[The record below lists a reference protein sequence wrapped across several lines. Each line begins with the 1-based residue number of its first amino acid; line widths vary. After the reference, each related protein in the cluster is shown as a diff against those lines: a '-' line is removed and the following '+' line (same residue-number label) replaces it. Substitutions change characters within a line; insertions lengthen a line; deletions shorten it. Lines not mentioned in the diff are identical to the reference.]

1 MDQFR
6 PREEQYGVKDF
17 QRGVDDLKRFMDQY
31 LRGRGSW
38 IVILVIIVLYLSSGV
53 YVVGPGEKGVVLLF
67 GKVFS
72 ITESGLRYRLPW
84 PIMTHTLVD
93 VAKVRYAEIGY
104 RSDKDRS
111 PDKVRTRS
119 VPAESLMLTGD
130 ENIVDVQLVVQY
142 MVQDPIKFL
151 FGAFEPEAALRAS
164 AEVAL
169 RGVVGEN
176 SIDYTMTRGRNEVQ
190 QKVQT
195 YLQKLLDNYFTGLVV
210 TQARLLVVDPPAQ
223 VKEAFHD
230 VVRAWEDRERLIRE
244 AEGYREDILPKAR
257 GEAQQEVLA
266 AEAFK
271 AQRVIRAHGDAERF
285 SKTLEE
291 YKKAPTVTRVRL
303 YLESAEKYL
312 LDVRKFI
319 MDGQNSRALPL
330 LPLTPIQGAS
340 PAPKAPLQ
348 PQSDSPQARERE

>member
-6 PREEQYGVKDF
+6 PREEPYGVKDF
-17 QRGVDDLKRFMDQY
+17 QRGVDDFKRFMDQY
-31 LRGRGSW
+31 LRGRGLW
-38 IVILVIIVLYLSSGV
+38 IIILVIIALYLASGV
-53 YVVGPGEKGVVLLF
+53 YKVGPGEKAVVLLF

-72 ITESGLRYRLPW
+72 ITDSGLRYRLPW
-84 PIMTHTLVD
+84 PIMTHTVVD
-93 VAKVRYAEIGY
+93 VAKVNYAQIGY
-104 RSDKDRS
+104 RSAKERAS
-111 PDKVRTRS
+111 EKERILS

-130 ENIVDVQLVVQY
+130 ENIVDVQFVVQY
-142 MVQDPIKFL
+142 VVQDPIKFL
-151 FGAFEPEAALRAS
+151 FGAQDPETALRAS

-169 RGVVGEN
+169 RGVVGEKD
-176 SIDYTMTRGRNEVQ
+176 IDYTMTKGRNEVQ

-195 YLQKLLDNYFTGLVV
+195 YLQKLLDTYHTGLVV

-257 GEAQQEVLA
+257 GEGQQEVLA

-271 AQRVIRAHGDAERF
+271 AQRVIRSQGDAERF
-285 SKTLEE
+285 SKILEE

-312 LDVRKFI
+312 PAARKFI
-319 MDGQNSRALPL
+319 MDSQNSRALPL

-340 PAPKAPLQ
+340 PPPKASQQHPG
-348 PQSDSPQARERE
+348 SPQVREGE